1 MAQHQ
6 APRGIMNI
14 VRFYTQRRLLTIFL
28 LGMAS
33 GYPWVMIG
41 SSMSAWLNEAGMTR
55 SAIGYFG
62 AVYVMYSINFL
73 WSPLIDRL
81 KIPLLSRWLGQR
93 RSWILFCQIGL
104 AITCF
109 ALSFINFEIHSLTTA
124 GLIALAIATFSAT
137 QDIAIDA
144 YRIDSIGEYESGVQ
158 SAAAA
163 MATSGW
169 WTGFAAIGS
178 IPFFLSELPGWNWPT
193 IYKGLAMVMVLLMA
207 GVWLAREPVTNRA
220 QLQHEAEQSYLA
232 VALSRPLLSLSLP
245 VIGFAV
251 ITLLALAITQ
261 MGEASRNLWL
271 VWGAM
276 QLGLVVAMVR
286 SLMALEQQK
295 SLGLITMNT
304 IDNARIR
311 IQHRMAA
318 WLIVT
323 MIEPLAEFFRRNGVR
338 FALSILLFVLL
349 FKVGEAFLG
358 RMSIVFYQ
366 EVGFT
371 NQQIGL
377 YSKLLN
383 WWITIVFS
391 LIGSYVTMRAGIVK
405 GLFIG
410 GSAMALSNLFFAVLA
425 VTGPSVPLL
434 TAAVVVDGFTSAWST
449 VAFVALIS
457 LMTNRAFTASQYAL
471 MASIATLGRTLLGS
485 YSGAL
490 VDYLDGNWALFF
502 VLTTLMVLPSLL
514 FLWNI
519 RKPIQRLEAEG
530 RQREYDHHNKDTP

>member
-6 APRGIMNI
+6 APRGLKNI
-14 VRFYTQRRLLTIFL
+14 VQFYTQRRLLTIFL
-28 LGMAS
+28 FGMAS

-62 AVYVMYSINFL
+62 AVYVMYSVNFL

-81 KIPLLSRWLGQR
+81 KLPILTNWLGQR
-93 RSWILFCQIGL
+93 RGWILFCQIGL
-104 AITCF
+104 VFTCL
-109 ALSFINFEIHSLTTA
+109 ALSFIDFEIHSLTTA

-144 YRIDSIGEYESGVQ
+144 YRIDSIGEFESNVQ

-178 IPFFLSELPGWNWPT
+178 IPFFLSELPGWDWPT
-193 IYKGLAMVMVLLMA
+193 IYEGLTLVMVLLMA
-207 GVWLAREPVTNRA
+207 GVWLAREPKTNRA
-220 QLQHEAEQSYLA
+220 ELQQAAEQSYLA
-232 VALSRPLLSLSLP
+232 VAVSRPLVSLSLP
-245 VIGFAV
+245 LIGFAV
-251 ITLLALAITQ
+251 VALLAVAITL
-261 MGEASRNLWL
+261 MGNANLYRWLLWGAVQLFLVVLVVRNL
-271 VWGAM
+271 M
-276 QLGLVVAMVR
+276 T
-286 SLMALEQQK
+286 LERQK
-295 SLGLITMNT
+295 NQGLIDFKAINT
-304 IDNARIR
+304 ASIR

-366 EVGFT
+366 EVGFS

-383 WWITIVFS
+383 WWITIIFS

-410 GSAMALSNLFFAVLA
+410 GSAMAMSNLFFAALA

-490 VDYLDGNWALFF
+490 VDFLDGNWALFF
-502 VLTTLMVLPSLL
+502 VLTTLMVIPSLL
-514 FLWNI
+514 FLWSI
-519 RKPIQRLEAEG
+519 RKPIAQLEAEG
-530 RQREYDHHNKDTP
+530 RQREYDHHNGSQA